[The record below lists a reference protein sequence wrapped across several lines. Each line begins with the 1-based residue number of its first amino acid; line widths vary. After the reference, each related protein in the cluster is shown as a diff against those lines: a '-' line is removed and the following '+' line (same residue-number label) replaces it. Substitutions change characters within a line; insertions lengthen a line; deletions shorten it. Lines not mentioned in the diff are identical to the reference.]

1 MSGRKRSH
9 VFAIT
14 FNHVEWD
21 KTCFGEWLIAG
32 DLAVRIAVG
41 EEKHSSQLDPLTGE
55 LVDTPVSYHHH
66 CYVEFVDK
74 YFLPEVRELVLEFL
88 GQEDQ
93 RSINVQV
100 RWVDIPF

>member
-1 MSGRKRSH
+1 MSGRKRSR

-21 KTCFGEWLIAG
+21 KTCFGEWLVNAG
-32 DLAVRIAVG
+32 LSNRVCIG

-55 LVDTPVSYHHH
+55 YIDIPASFHHH
-66 CYVEFVDK
+66 CYVEFIEPH
-74 YFLPEVRELVLEFL
+74 FLPEVRDVVLEFL

-93 RSINVQV
+93 RSINIQV
-100 RWVDIPF
+100 GRFD